1 MSSLPVLVYVEDL
14 LAADNLVAGAWVGVA
29 HLPRLLQA
37 LFEGVGQE
45 LVLEERL
52 QDAENYMLNFNT

>member
-1 MSSLPVLVYVEDL
+1 VYVEDL
-14 LAADNLVAGAWVGVA
+14 LAADKLVAGTWVGVA
-29 HLPRLLQA
+29 QLPRLLQA

-52 QDAENYMLNFNT
+52 QDAENNMLNFNT

>member
-1 MSSLPVLVYVEDL
+1 LLSLPVLVYVEDL
-14 LAADNLVAGAWVGVA
+14 LAADKLVAGTWVGVA
-29 HLPRLLQA
+29 QLPRLLQA

-52 QDAENYMLNFNT
+52 QDAENNMLNFNT